1 MRQIDLFAAADNFVA
16 ADVPETPAPET
27 VRVRLHAML
36 DVVRAASEMPW
47 EPPRARAQEL
57 VFANMASWLPEHERD
72 ALRQAFTAEMVRLR
86 NRTKTSSRLG
96 S

>member
-1 MRQIDLFAAADNFVA
+1 MRQTDLFSFAETFVP

-36 DVVRAASEMPW
+36 NVVRSASEMPW
-47 EPPRARAQEL
+47 EPHRARAQEL

-72 ALRQAFTAEMVRLR
+72 ELRQAFTAQMVRLR
-86 NRTKTSSRLG
+86 IKRRR
-96 S
+96 